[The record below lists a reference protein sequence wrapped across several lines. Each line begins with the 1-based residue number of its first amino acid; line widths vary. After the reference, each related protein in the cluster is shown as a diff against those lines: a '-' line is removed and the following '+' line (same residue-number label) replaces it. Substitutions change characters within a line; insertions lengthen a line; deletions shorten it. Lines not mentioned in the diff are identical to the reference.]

1 MKPASGDIALNLH
14 RRNLLRAAAA
24 LGATAI
30 AGCAATPRAGAR
42 RVFDSHCHIIDHRF
56 PIVSNQGYT
65 PPDFPLDDYLAQ
77 TRPLGVASGV
87 IVSGSFHGFDQSYLR
102 ALLPRLGNQWVGITQ
117 APNDVADR
125 DIAALAAIGVRG
137 LRFNVFRGRIDSVD
151 DIVAL
156 AQRAHAVAGWHA
168 EIYADAAALK
178 PHATRLAKLPAVVID
193 HLGMTRAGLPV
204 LLDLVTAGVR
214 VKATGFGR
222 VDLDVPAA
230 LEAIATRSPDALMF
244 GTDLPSTRA
253 KRPFEAG
260 DIVLIEKVLG
270 PALALKALWSNGR
283 AAYRM
288 TSDLQVVSG
297 DSRLSAENPEQ
308 GCCGVNAIRP
318 SAPTRHSRSG

>member
-1 MKPASGDIALNLH
+1 MKTDSGDIALNLH
-14 RRNLLRAAAA
+14 RRHLLRATAA

-56 PIVSNQGYT
+56 PIVPNQGYT
-65 PPDFPLDDYLAQ
+65 PPHFPLDDYLAQ
-77 TRPLGVASGV
+77 VRPLGVTSGV

-102 ALLPRLGNQWVGITQ
+102 AVLPILGRQWVGITQ
-117 APNDVADR
+117 VPNDVPDKE
-125 DIAALAAIGVRG
+125 IAALAAIGVRG

-156 AQRAHAVAGWHA
+156 AERAHAVAGWHA

-178 PHATRLAKLPAVVID
+178 PHAARFAKLPAVVID

-204 LLDLVTAGVR
+204 LFDLVAAGVR

-222 VDLDVPAA
+222 VDMDVPAA
-230 LEAIATRSPDALMF
+230 LVAIAERNPNALMF

-253 KRPFEAG
+253 KRPFEAA
-260 DIVLIEKVLG
+260 DIALVEK
-270 PALALKALWSNGR
+270 ALSPTLAEKALWANGR
-283 AAYRM
+283 AAYR
-288 TSDLQVVSG
+288 LP
-297 DSRLSAENPEQ
+297 A
-308 GCCGVNAIRP
+308 A
-318 SAPTRHSRSG
+318 